1 MARLY
6 HTAAGLGSRVEGS
19 EFRLYHRSG
28 ELLPSQMRRL
38 PVISLGGRHV
48 GEGIE
53 GAALFLLRD
62 EVVEQAKQRQQQLV
76 ELVVGER
83 RRRLGATGDGYR
95 VLSQLARVSTQRPT
109 MQARLI

>member
-1 MARLY
+1 
-6 HTAAGLGSRVEGS
+6 
-19 EFRLYHRSG
+19 
-28 ELLPSQMRRL
+28 
-38 PVISLGGRHV
+38 
-48 GEGIE
+48 
-53 GAALFLLRD
+53 
-62 EVVEQAKQRQQQLV
+62 VEQAKQRQQQLV